1 MFRKVNKD
9 YFKNTDFVQQLFKIY
24 LRVCKFLTRKQETY
38 DVSYYRKY
46 WEMLISDSPQY
57 SCGIKV
63 YKMDAIS
70 VFMSDILLQWFK

>member
-38 DVSYYRKY
+38 GGGSSNAVFYFRKY
-46 WEMLISDSPQY
+46 
-57 SCGIKV
+57 
-63 YKMDAIS
+63 
-70 VFMSDILLQWFK
+70 